1 MSALPA
7 AFGLPENSKKGY
19 FPHLFHTLQ
28 NQEYSCPLPDANF
41 YAPNSM
47 SIDERK
53 DFFKW
58 YEENKRDYVFNF
70 NPLKTRQ
77 NLAEISRNE
86 LCHPLHNQKKKKIPV
101 FFLLSITIVYNKL
114 FKQITQNV
122 VILQN

>member
-1 MSALPA
+1 MLLLIIDTTENNRSWSVADQLAL
-7 AFGLPENSKKGY
+7 LKKN
-19 FPHLFHTLQ
+19 Q
-28 NQEYSCPLPDANF
+28 NT
-41 YAPNSM
+41 
-47 SIDERK
+47 
-53 DFFKW
+53 
-58 YEENKRDYVFNF
+58 V

-86 LCHPLHNQKKKKIPV
+86 LCHPLHNQKKIPV